1 MQRFS
6 TPSGVLYPGQP
17 ARVLRSPRSPAQR
30 VGRGQLITL
39 GMGLSLTRR
48 RGWADRPRPL
58 RTQCVRTR
66 RAVAFV
72 NGLVDIP
79 GRGKDLPSTSAA
91 IKSKQG
97 CGAGSASHRGWEPA
111 GSAACSVAAA
121 LKQVPSLPLH
131 PSEPSS
137 SRKMT
142 KSFFPVAAKPAPP
155 S

>member
-1 MQRFS
+1 MSQQQQLRSRGAKVFH
-6 TPSGVLYPGQP
+6 PLRGFVPGQP
-17 ARVLRSPRSPAQR
+17 ARVLRSPRCPAQR

-39 GMGLSLTRR
+39 GTGLSLTRR

-79 GRGKDLPSTSAA
+79 GWGKDLPSTSAA

-97 CGAGSASHRGWEPA
+97 CGW
-111 GSAACSVAAA
+111 
-121 LKQVPSLPLH
+121 
-131 PSEPSS
+131 
-137 SRKMT
+137 
-142 KSFFPVAAKPAPP
+142 APP
-155 S
+155 PHTGAGNRREVPLVRWLLL